1 MSDHSWF
8 NDSLSVGELSPDDLA
23 AYLAIVDDPELAVAA
38 PASYAAEERWSF
50 QLQLPVITQTRPY
63 KHTGSM
69 VGYIRVGSGDRHK
82 IVDPSTVSPDQ
93 NLIGHKIAIWL
104 TGALVVRYP
113 GRGVHEIL
121 LNFGVRGGSDPTS
134 KHHFSATV
142 SAADGNHMPVS
153 GQMLF
158 TGIEVRHDGVAVEMS
173 TVNVHSEGDKE
184 LLRVLQSEVFQ
195 KGLDLVASTG
205 PVVGL
210 LSVTLD
216 SLAKYIA
223 GSSENRRVQTGFL
236 GLDVDDTLSDTPK
249 LRAGTYVLAQA
260 PAEVNDRPWSWAD
273 YVYDRQRHV
282 IVREADGRLIEFNY
296 VTLGIQPLQK

>member
-8 NDSLSVGELSPDDLA
+8 GDAPSVGELNSGDLA
-23 AYLAIVDDPELAVAA
+23 AYLTAVDDPELVAA
-38 PASYAAEERWSF
+38 TPASGAREERWSF
-50 QLQLPVITQTRPY
+50 QLPVITEPRPF

-69 VGYIRVGSGDRHK
+69 VGYIRVGNGDRHK

-93 NLIGHKIAIWL
+93 KLLGETIAIRL

-121 LNFGVRGGSDPTS
+121 LNFGVRRGNNPTP
-134 KHHFSATV
+134 KHNFNATI

-158 TGIEVRHDGVAVEMS
+158 TGIEVRDDGLAVEMS
-173 TVNVHSEGDKE
+173 TVNVHSEGDKR
-184 LLRVLQSEVFQ
+184 LLGVLQSEVFQ

-223 GSSENRRVQTGFL
+223 GSSENRKVQTGFL
-236 GLDVDDTLSDTPK
+236 GLDLDDTLPDTPK

-273 YVYDRQRHV
+273 YVYDQPRHV
-282 IVREADGRLIEFNY
+282 IVRESDDRLIEFNY
-296 VTLGIQPLQK
+296 VTLGIQPLSRE